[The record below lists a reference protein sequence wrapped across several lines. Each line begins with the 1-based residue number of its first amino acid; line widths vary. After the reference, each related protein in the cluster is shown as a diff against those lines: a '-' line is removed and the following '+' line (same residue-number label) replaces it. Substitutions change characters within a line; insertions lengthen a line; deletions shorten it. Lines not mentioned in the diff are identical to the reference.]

1 MLVFPSNSTSDHHF
15 SSPPPPSPPY
25 PHTQYPQSDI
35 ANLSQWLSSR
45 DVINRLSQPN
55 LGQEPTGCVLAVGG
69 PWFAGGSGMQ
79 PAGVFGM
86 APTFQARG
94 TSASLVLGEK
104 REYDTVLHV
113 ILSSSG
119 QGASSQSQSPFLP

>member
-1 MLVFPSNSTSDHHF
+1 MLVYTTNPTSDLLF
-15 SSPPPPSPPY
+15 SSSSSPTSPY
-25 PHTQYPQSDI
+25 PHSQYPQSDL

-55 LGQEPTGCVLAVGG
+55 LGLEPTGCALAVGG
-69 PWFAGGSGMQ
+69 PWLAGGSGKE

-86 APTFQARG
+86 AATFQARG
-94 TSASLVLGEK
+94 PSASLVLGEK

-113 ILSSSG
+113 MVSSSG
-119 QGASSQSQSPFLP
+119 QGASSQSRFLP